1 MAIALPV
8 DSDSEAA
15 SKRRRG
21 CRVPWPPGALWHPF
35 PSPAGPG
42 STETFARALCRPLQL
57 AREPCQ
63 WARPTRTRRTS
74 RSGQQAGPRAFKP
87 PLGLAGP
94 QDGPS
99 GAQPHARD
107 CRSATVAPERPGPS
121 PAAGPPSRVEW
132 ASETDKCS
140 SNLKTAGKFP
150 RGKRSHHDVVRHL
163 IQECVAQ
170 LERRNLSSRCGP
182 TRRYCSTFREQ
193 SPLACHLHRTSHWN
207 WLMHAVATRSRVR
220 PA

>member
-1 MAIALPV
+1 MV
-8 DSDSEAA
+8 
-15 SKRRRG
+15 
-21 CRVPWPPGALWHPF
+21 
-35 PSPAGPG
+35 
-42 STETFARALCRPLQL
+42 
-57 AREPCQ
+57 
-63 WARPTRTRRTS
+63 
-74 RSGQQAGPRAFKP
+74 RSGHLSRPWAWQ
-87 PLGLAGP
+87 GP

-121 PAAGPPSRVEW
+121 PTAGPPSRVEW
-132 ASETDKCS
+132 ASETYKCS
-140 SNLKTAGKFP
+140 SNLKTAGKFL
-150 RGKRSHHDVVRHL
+150 RGKRSHHDVVRHG

-182 TRRYCSTFREQ
+182 TRRYGSTFREQ